1 MNNVPKIIA
10 VANEEGNPHL
20 RALCDEAKQFNKFTL
35 QSLLNPRMC
44 IVSRSILATLML
56 AYLLPDTRTA
66 AKSSR
71 LIIFTLVWKYI
82 WLYLHAAVYFFQE
95 FSDVST
101 EAKNTEYPQPVIIIR
116 GQAKTPKDGYQVV
129 KNRIMSR
136 IDLTDV
142 PIILFA
148 SYYVFNLQY
157 CTGCTNV
164 FSFLEV
170 LFLNAPPVKRLK
182 LRNFLNSL
190 ENTE

>member
-1 MNNVPKIIA
+1 MNNVPKVIA
-10 VANEEGNPHL
+10 VPMKKVTHISGL
-20 RALCDEAKQFNKFTL
+20 YVKQKQFNKFTL
-35 QSLLNPRMC
+35 QSLLNPCMC
-44 IVSRSILATLML
+44 IVSRSRLATLML

-82 WLYLHAAVYFFQE
+82 WLYLHAAVYFFQ

-116 GQAKTPKDGYQVV
+116 GQAKTPKDGYLVV
-129 KNRIMSR
+129 ENRIMSR
-136 IDLTDV
+136 INLTDV

-148 SYYVFNLQY
+148 SYCVFNLQY

-170 LFLNAPPVKRLK
+170 LFLNAPPVKG
-182 LRNFLNSL
+182 
-190 ENTE
+190 